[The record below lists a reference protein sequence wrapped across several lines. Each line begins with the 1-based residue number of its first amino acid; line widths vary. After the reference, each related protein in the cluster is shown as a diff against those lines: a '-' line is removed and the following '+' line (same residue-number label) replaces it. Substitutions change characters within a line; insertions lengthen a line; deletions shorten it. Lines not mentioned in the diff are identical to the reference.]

1 MGARRFIFKNIGL
14 LVTGFIFLV
23 LFLLPVLFTKIDGH
37 ISWPHVIKIW
47 KDDILLIPL
56 FFINHYFLVPKILLK
71 KKYILYFSC
80 IMVLIFAFATSYYFY
95 DSFLK
100 KRPLTN
106 QSFSLNRPAPI
117 PPYANLLMYSL
128 LIAIVDTGMSF
139 SKKWFEDEE
148 KRFILERKNAEIQLE
163 FLKNQVS
170 PHFFMNT
177 LNNIYALIDRN
188 SVMAKESVMK
198 LSRLMRY
205 MLYENSTGTVKLN
218 KEFEFIISYIDLM
231 KLRFTDEVQ
240 IKLVMPEN
248 YPDFSVPPLLFIS
261 YIENAFKYGA
271 SYENNSLIE
280 VLFEINDNKLLFR
293 CSNTYH
299 SSLTNA
305 KQTGGI
311 GLKNTENRL
320 KILYGKNFALSTQ
333 SMNDT
338 FVVTLVIPLL

>member
-37 ISWPHVIKIW
+37 ISWHHVIKIW
-47 KDDILLIPL
+47 KDDILLVPL
-56 FFINHYFLVPKILLK
+56 FFINHYLLVPRILLR
-71 KKYILYFSC
+71 KKYISYFCC
-80 IMVLIFAFATSYYFY
+80 IIGLIFVFATSYYFY
-95 DSFLK
+95 DNVL

-106 QSFSLNRPAPI
+106 QNFDLKRPAPV

-188 SVMAKESVMK
+188 SEKAKESVMK

-205 MLYENSTGTVKLN
+205 MLYENSTGKVKLT

-240 IKLVMPEN
+240 IKLFIPEN
-248 YPDFSVPPLLFIS
+248 YPDISVPPLLFIS

-299 SSLTNA
+299 SSDTNA

-311 GLKNTENRL
+311 GLINTENRL

-333 SMNDT
+333 SLNDT
-338 FVVTLVIPLL
+338 FIVTLVIPLL